1 MATYRVRVES
11 SEAAANGDVHLSCQ
25 IQKLTD
31 PGPPEVWEQVPNGRR
46 TMVLK
51 GKLVLGIT
59 EHPTCSDAQK
69 RQALLDE
76 FKRVAESW
84 GIDEADDAN
93 TQMVALIPGG
103 FPKDVNL

>member
-25 IQKLTD
+25 IQKLVSED
-31 PGPPEVWEQVPNGRR
+31 PDVWELVPNGRR

-51 GKLVLGIT
+51 GATVLAIT
-59 EHPTCSDAQK
+59 EHPTWSDGEK
-69 RQALLDE
+69 LTALGDE
-76 FKRVAESW
+76 FRRNAAGW

-93 TQMVALIPGG
+93 TQMLALLPGG
-103 FPKDVNL
+103 FPQDVAL